1 MSNENGKEKKPFS
14 VKEFFKSTS
23 FKCIAVLLAIVLV
36 CGILLTICNSLF
48 KVTDQERFDRVI
60 SQIYGKPVSTEEVEL
75 DELETK
81 FDNGTINSAYKVK
94 DDGNYLVNASGT
106 GGFGGTVTCWV
117 VVEITDGAV
126 SGIGNVVIESSQGE
140 TYLNK
145 IPDAAFD
152 YYSKN
157 YEDGEAFDVA
167 DIKNEGLTGGATL
180 SMTAITNSVN
190 TAVDFVKSQ
199 VLGEVI
205 DDPFEDF
212 AYTKYID
219 KTNTTVALD
228 GSSLV
233 YHVTTTGYAPA
244 GAFKIDITMGEDKKI
259 SAYEIKTNG
268 STGQSYIDKMPA
280 NVKDGSLFK
289 GKSADELLT
298 LLGGADSGFTDK
310 EADEALTG
318 GATRSSVLCTYAAL
332 FAVANYDNAYMMAL
346 QNSLVNTV
354 YIDLENTTATADGT
368 TLNYTVVTLGLSPA
382 GSFTINVSVGEDK
395 KISEYTIKSNG
406 STDQA
411 YIDKMPANV
420 KDGSLFKG
428 KTAEELLTLLGGAD
442 SGFTSAEVDESL
454 KGGATRSSILCT
466 YAALFAAS
474 NYDVYLK
481 LAELSGPAFVNTVY
495 IDLDKTTYT
504 VNGDNV
510 VYTVETL
517 GYRPAG
523 AFTIEITVGADKKIS
538 AYEIKTNGS
547 TDQSYIDKM
556 PANVKD
562 GSLFKGKTADEL
574 IALLGGAE
582 SGFTDKEADEA
593 LTGGATR
600 SSVLCTYAAL
610 FAVSNYDICK
620 GDTEPSVNFVNTQYI
635 DVENTTYTI
644 NGDNIVYSIV
654 TTAYRPA
661 KAFTIEITVGAD
673 KKISAY
679 EIKINGSTAQSY
691 IDKMPANVK
700 DGSLF
705 KGKTA
710 DELIALLGGA
720 DSGFTDQT
728 ADEALKCEATRSSI
742 LCTYAALF
750 AVSNYSLLGGAQE

>member
-81 FDNGTINSAYKVK
+81 FDNGSINSAYKVK

-106 GGFGGTVTCWV
+106 GGFGGSVTCWV

-152 YYSKN
+152 YYSEN

-233 YHVTTTGYAPA
+233 YHITTTGYAPA

-428 KTAEELLTLLGGAD
+428 KSADELLTLLGGAD
-442 SGFTSAEVDESL
+442 
-454 KGGATRSSILCT
+454 
-466 YAALFAAS
+466 
-474 NYDVYLK
+474 
-481 LAELSGPAFVNTVY
+481 
-495 IDLDKTTYT
+495 
-504 VNGDNV
+504 
-510 VYTVETL
+510 
-517 GYRPAG
+517 
-523 AFTIEITVGADKKIS
+523 
-538 AYEIKTNGS
+538 
-547 TDQSYIDKM
+547 
-556 PANVKD
+556 
-562 GSLFKGKTADEL
+562 
-574 IALLGGAE
+574 

-635 DVENTTYTI
+635 DVENTTYTVS
-644 NGDNIVYSIV
+644 GDNITYSIV

-728 ADEALKCEATRSSI
+728 ADEALKGGATRSSI

>member
-81 FDNGTINSAYKVK
+81 FDNGTINSSYKVK

-152 YYSKN
+152 YYSEN

-167 DIKNEGLTGGATL
+167 DIKTEGLTGGATL

-318 GATRSSVLCTYAAL
+318 GATRSS
-332 FAVANYDNAYMMAL
+332 
-346 QNSLVNTV
+346 
-354 YIDLENTTATADGT
+354 
-368 TLNYTVVTLGLSPA
+368 
-382 GSFTINVSVGEDK
+382 
-395 KISEYTIKSNG
+395 
-406 STDQA
+406 
-411 YIDKMPANV
+411 
-420 KDGSLFKG
+420 
-428 KTAEELLTLLGGAD
+428 
-442 SGFTSAEVDESL
+442 
-454 KGGATRSSILCT
+454 ILC
-466 YAALFAAS
+466 A
-474 NYDVYLK
+474 
-481 LAELSGPAFVNTVY
+481 
-495 IDLDKTTYT
+495 
-504 VNGDNV
+504 
-510 VYTVETL
+510 
-517 GYRPAG
+517 
-523 AFTIEITVGADKKIS
+523 
-538 AYEIKTNGS
+538 
-547 TDQSYIDKM
+547 
-556 PANVKD
+556 
-562 GSLFKGKTADEL
+562 
-574 IALLGGAE
+574 
-582 SGFTDKEADEA
+582 
-593 LTGGATR
+593 
-600 SSVLCTYAAL
+600 YAAL

-728 ADEALKCEATRSSI
+728 ADEALKGGATRSSI

>member
-152 YYSKN
+152 YYSEN

-233 YHVTTTGYAPA
+233 YHITTSGYAPA

-411 YIDKMPANV
+411 YIDNMPANV

-428 KTAEELLTLLGGAD
+428 KSADELLTLLGGAD
-442 SGFTSAEVDESL
+442 SGFTSDEVDESL
-454 KGGATRSSILCT
+454 HGGATRSSILC
-466 YAALFAAS
+466 A
-474 NYDVYLK
+474 
-481 LAELSGPAFVNTVY
+481 
-495 IDLDKTTYT
+495 
-504 VNGDNV
+504 
-510 VYTVETL
+510 
-517 GYRPAG
+517 
-523 AFTIEITVGADKKIS
+523 
-538 AYEIKTNGS
+538 
-547 TDQSYIDKM
+547 
-556 PANVKD
+556 
-562 GSLFKGKTADEL
+562 
-574 IALLGGAE
+574 
-582 SGFTDKEADEA
+582 
-593 LTGGATR
+593 
-600 SSVLCTYAAL
+600 YAAL

-620 GDTEPSVNFVNTQYI
+620 GNTEPSVNFVNTQYI

-679 EIKINGSTAQSY
+679 EIKTNGSTGQSY
-691 IDKMPANVK
+691 IDSMPANVK

-710 DELIALLGGA
+710 DELLTLLGGA
-720 DSGFTDQT
+720 DSGFTDKE

>member
-106 GGFGGTVTCWV
+106 GGFGGSVTCWV

-126 SGIGNVVIESSQGE
+126 NGIGNVVIESSQGE

-219 KTNTTVALD
+219 KTNTAVALD

-289 GKSADELLT
+289 GKSADAFSAEL
-298 LLGGADSGFTDK
+298 
-310 EADEALTG
+310 
-318 GATRSSVLCTYAAL
+318 
-332 FAVANYDNAYMMAL
+332 
-346 QNSLVNTV
+346 
-354 YIDLENTTATADGT
+354 TADLPIKKLTKHLQAAQRVQAFFARTQLCLPLPTTT
-368 TLNYTVVTLGLSPA
+368 TL
-382 GSFTINVSVGEDK
+382 I
-395 KISEYTIKSNG
+395 
-406 STDQA
+406 
-411 YIDKMPANV
+411 
-420 KDGSLFKG
+420 
-428 KTAEELLTLLGGAD
+428 
-442 SGFTSAEVDESL
+442 
-454 KGGATRSSILCT
+454 
-466 YAALFAAS
+466 
-474 NYDVYLK
+474 
-481 LAELSGPAFVNTVY
+481 
-495 IDLDKTTYT
+495 
-504 VNGDNV
+504 
-510 VYTVETL
+510 
-517 GYRPAG
+517 
-523 AFTIEITVGADKKIS
+523 
-538 AYEIKTNGS
+538 
-547 TDQSYIDKM
+547 
-556 PANVKD
+556 
-562 GSLFKGKTADEL
+562 
-574 IALLGGAE
+574 
-582 SGFTDKEADEA
+582 
-593 LTGGATR
+593 
-600 SSVLCTYAAL
+600 
-610 FAVSNYDICK
+610 
-620 GDTEPSVNFVNTQYI
+620 
-635 DVENTTYTI
+635 
-644 NGDNIVYSIV
+644 
-654 TTAYRPA
+654 
-661 KAFTIEITVGAD
+661 
-673 KKISAY
+673 
-679 EIKINGSTAQSY
+679 
-691 IDKMPANVK
+691 
-700 DGSLF
+700 
-705 KGKTA
+705 
-710 DELIALLGGA
+710 
-720 DSGFTDQT
+720 
-728 ADEALKCEATRSSI
+728 
-742 LCTYAALF
+742 
-750 AVSNYSLLGGAQE
+750 